1 MTEGVPRLSNNDI
14 IVSLDIGTSK
24 IRVIIGEINSGSL
37 NIIGVGTADSEGI
50 KKGAIVDIDQTVQSI
65 RNAVEH
71 AERMVG
77 ITINE
82 IFVGI
87 SGNHIDLQS
96 SHGVIAVSS
105 DDKEIGTEDIDRV
118 IQAARVI
125 ALPPDREIID
135 VVPKQFVVDGL
146 NGINDP
152 RGMIGVRLEV
162 DATIITGSKTM
173 IHNLS
178 RTIEKANLNIA
189 GFILMPLA
197 ASQIALSKDEKNL
210 GVVLVDIG
218 KGATTISVFEQG
230 LLVKTTVLP
239 IGGEYITNDISIGLR
254 TQMEVAERVKLKFG
268 MASIE
273 EANEEVLFKVSRI
286 GSNVEKEFNQ
296 KELAYIIEPRVREMF
311 QLIQQELHELGFTKE
326 IAGGFVLTGGV
337 TAMNGILTIA
347 QEELKPSVR
356 ISVPDFIGVKDPSYT
371 GGVGVILYA
380 FKYFM
385 KRHSGNST
393 ASASKAKRK
402 VQKTN
407 TMDRIKNWFSEFI

>member
-1 MTEGVPRLSNNDI
+1 MPGLNNNDI
-14 IVSLDIGTSK
+14 VVSLDIGTSK
-24 IRVIIGEINSGSL
+24 IRVIIGEMNNGSL

-65 RNAVEH
+65 RNAVDH

-77 ITINE
+77 ITIQD

-105 DDKEIGTEDIDRV
+105 DDKEIGSEDIDRV
-118 IQAARVI
+118 IQASRVI

-146 NGINDP
+146 SGINDP

-162 DATIITGSKTM
+162 DATIITGAKTM
-173 IHNLS
+173 IHNLM
-178 RTIEKANLNIA
+178 RTIEKADLKIA

-218 KGATTISVFEQG
+218 KGATTISIFEQG
-230 LLVKTTVLP
+230 MLMKTTVLP
-239 IGGEYITNDISIGLR
+239 FGGEYITNDISIGLR
-254 TQMEVAERVKLKFG
+254 TQTDVAERVKLKYG
-268 MASIE
+268 IASIE
-273 EANEEVLFKVSRI
+273 EANEEIKFKVSRI

-296 KELAYIIEPRVREMF
+296 KELAYIIEPRIREMF
-311 QLIQQELHELGFTKE
+311 QLIQQEVYRLGFEKE
-326 IAGGFVLTGGV
+326 VAGGYVLTGGV
-337 TAMNGILTIA
+337 TAINGILPLA

-371 GGVGVILYA
+371 SGVGVILYA
-380 FKYFM
+380 SKYFM
-385 KRHSGNST
+385 KRGNTNST
-393 ASASKAKRK
+393 SASKTKRN
-402 VQKTN
+402 VQKANSTN
-407 TMDRIKNWFSEFI
+407 TMERIKNWFSEFI